1 MGIST
6 EVGGQLVV
14 RFRVLFPH
22 LNERQQRL
30 ALGQEARLLGHGGVR
45 AVARAAGVSE
55 TTVRAGVFELE
66 AGEDPLPDGRV
77 RRPGGG
83 RRAAGDLDP
92 DLVPALLALAA
103 PDGRGDPMSALR
115 WTTRS
120 LRNLAGE
127 LTRQGYPVSAPTV
140 GRLPQLV
147 FPWLVT
153 RLSAVLGDAMNLPNL
168 WIFLGA
174 LLGSGLS
181 VYLVHRYWAQEKRRE
196 HTDVAGFIFAG
207 VAVLYAV
214 LLAFVVIMGWETLSS
229 AHATTYTEADQLS
242 NVYWIARSLPA
253 PQGPAVEDLAL
264 KYAHTVVN
272 KEWPLMNEGKSSPE
286 AQNLLTQI
294 RAKVFRFSPRTDQQ
308 QVLYE
313 QAVVSVNGLT
323 AARRDRLDAMTEEVP
338 EPIWVALIFGAVIVI
353 AFCLL
358 FGVKSRAVHIGMVLA
373 IAALITICLI
383 LIKDMQ
389 YPFAG
394 NPHVGPEAFEVFLR
408 AIPSS
413 H

>member
-1 MGIST
+1 
-6 EVGGQLVV
+6 
-14 RFRVLFPH
+14 
-22 LNERQQRL
+22 
-30 ALGQEARLLGHGGVR
+30 
-45 AVARAAGVSE
+45 
-55 TTVRAGVFELE
+55 
-66 AGEDPLPDGRV
+66 
-77 RRPGGG
+77 
-83 RRAAGDLDP
+83 
-92 DLVPALLALAA
+92 
-103 PDGRGDPMSALR
+103 
-115 WTTRS
+115 
-120 LRNLAGE
+120 
-127 LTRQGYPVSAPTV
+127 
-140 GRLPQLV
+140 
-147 FPWLVT
+147 
-153 RLSAVLGDAMNLPNL
+153 MNLPNL
-168 WIFLGA
+168 LIFLGA

-181 VYLVHRYWAQEKRRE
+181 VYLVHRYWPHEKRQE

-214 LLAFVVIMGWETLSS
+214 LLAFVVIVGWETLSS

-253 PQGPAVEDLAL
+253 PQGPAIEDLTL

-272 KEWPLMNEGKSSPE
+272 REWPLMNEGKSSPE

-294 RAKVFRFSPRTDQQ
+294 RAEVFRFSPRTGQQ

-353 AFCLL
+353 GFCLL
-358 FGVKSRAVHIGMVLA
+358 FGVKSRTVHIGMVLA